1 MSSERCNPRATHQNT
16 TIMSSSLVKNNIHIV
31 FHIKCYS
38 MEMRDED
45 LGPIFAYI
53 GGLIRNMNGIP
64 IAIGGIGNHVH
75 ILTTLP
81 KSIALIDF
89 VRNIKAYSS
98 KWIKTLDEQYYE
110 GFAWQKGYGAFSV
123 DYRHLDRTAN
133 YIRSQAVH
141 HHRTEWRE
149 EYQRLLD
156 EAGIEYDERYAF
168 ETD

>member
-1 MSSERCNPRATHQNT
+1 MSSGGETLAQNT
-16 TIMSSSLVKNNIHIV
+16 SIMSSSLVKNNIHIV
-31 FHIKCYS
+31 FHIKCNS

-45 LGPIFAYI
+45 LGNIFAYI

-81 KSIALIDF
+81 KTIALVDF
-89 VRNIKAYSS
+89 MRNIKAYSS

-123 DYRHLDRTAN
+123 DYRHLDQTAQ
-133 YIRSQAVH
+133 YIRNQAEH

-156 EAGIEYDERYAF
+156 EAGIEYDARYAF
-168 ETD
+168 EVD

>member
-1 MSSERCNPRATHQNT
+1 MAST
-16 TIMSSSLVKNNIHIV
+16 LVKIDIHLI
-31 FHIKCYS
+31 FHVKS
-38 MEMRDED
+38 TGVKMRKED
-45 LGPIFAYI
+45 LPRIFAYI
-53 GGLIRNMNGIP
+53 GGLIREMDGIP

-81 KSIALIDF
+81 KTIALVDF

-98 KWIKTLDEQYYE
+98 KWVKTLDEQYYD
-110 GFAWQKGYGAFSV
+110 GFAWQRGYGAFSV
-123 DYRHLDRTAN
+123 DYRYLDQTAN
-133 YIRSQAVH
+133 YIRNQAAH

-149 EYQRLLD
+149 EYQKLLD